1 MKIPNWLK
9 TYGDTSYRGDCALE
23 DAELMTFFNELRL
36 RYPKL
41 AKIAI
46 HPDNE
51 GLVLGSGHHHHIKQK
66 AKGAIRNGAA
76 DIIIVGSPSFVCEL
90 KRKDHTKSQWQDGQ
104 LDFLQTSQELGA
116 FVCVALGYEAAL
128 QAVDY
133 WVMSIQ
139 ANLTKGL
146 VLDFGLCVV
155 DSVVLF

>member
-1 MKIPNWLK
+1 M
-9 TYGDTSYRGDCALE
+9 DFRGDCAKEDLE
-23 DAELMTFFNELRL
+23 LITFFNQLRIK
-36 RYPKL
+36 YPKL
-41 AKIAI
+41 AKVAI

-51 GLVLGSGHHHHIKQK
+51 GLVLGTGHQQHIKQK

-104 LDFLQTSQELGA
+104 LEFLQTSQELGA

-133 WVMSIQ
+133 WVMSI
-139 ANLTKGL
+139 
-146 VLDFGLCVV
+146 
-155 DSVVLF
+155 

>member
-1 MKIPNWLK
+1 MKIPQDIKVFGNM
-9 TYGDTSYRGDCALE
+9 DFRGDCAKEDLE
-23 DAELMTFFNELRL
+23 LITFFNQLRIK
-36 RYPKL
+36 YPKL
-41 AKIAI
+41 AKVAI

-51 GLVLGSGHHHHIKQK
+51 GLVLGTGHQQHIKQK

-104 LDFLQTSQELGA
+104 LEFLQTSQELGA

-133 WVMSIQ
+133 WVMSI
-139 ANLTKGL
+139 
-146 VLDFGLCVV
+146 
-155 DSVVLF
+155 